1 MGKTHRLQLDR
12 KYHQPY
18 CCGPSKEDNA
28 WSYCIKNDGGF
39 IDTDYFVLTKFQRMK
54 NKIPGRNVNFLS
66 DSNLNRNVIIFSEKI
81 DSQIRQALSCRKSI
95 LNRKDSFW
103 GVDNYRWE
111 WYHKKSIEVVPKGD

>member
-1 MGKTHRLQLDR
+1 MI
-12 KYHQPY
+12 
-18 CCGPSKEDNA
+18 

-54 NKIPGRNVNFLS
+54 NKIPGRNVNFLA

-95 LNRKDSFW
+95 LNRTDSFW